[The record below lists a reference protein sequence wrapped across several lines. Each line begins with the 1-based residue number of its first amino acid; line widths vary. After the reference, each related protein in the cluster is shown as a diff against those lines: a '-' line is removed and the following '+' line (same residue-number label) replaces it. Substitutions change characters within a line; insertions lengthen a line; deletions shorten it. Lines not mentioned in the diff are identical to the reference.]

1 MSRVLFPNRLRTG
14 RLRDA
19 YMAKGAQN
27 GGAAEVGY
35 ALPTRGSS
43 FPQTRK
49 KNRCSSGYFW
59 NIFPPSGHTQ
69 VLQIVPSWLGML
81 IGEG

>member
-43 FPQTRK
+43 FPLVPFRK
-49 KNRCSSGYFW
+49 HGKKKRCSNGYFW

-69 VLQIVPSWLGML
+69 VVQIVPS
-81 IGEG
+81 